1 MCSVSFKMLYTTL
14 LVLAGS
20 LLVTAAPIMTRRSA
34 NDLLVLQFADV
45 LEQLETKFYTQAL
58 SQFQDADFTN
68 AGFSSSDIPLEQLV
82 TIQNDEQTHSN
93 ALQAA
98 ILDFGGTP
106 ITSCQFDFAPVL
118 QSVGTMINVAR
129 IVEDVGVGAY
139 LGAAHLISDPVLL
152 TTAASILTVEARHQT
167 VLNILSGTGTAIPS
181 AFDIALRPEEVLAI
195 VSPFFSGPC
204 NLGVQ
209 PNPTLVITNQ
219 GPVQPGALLT
229 FQSSAMTGPQNGL
242 FCQMMMGG
250 LPFSLSLPISQCVV
264 PGGVNGPIAVFITN
278 DTQPIAND
286 AVNRT
291 PNSLVAGPTI
301 LYVDT
306 ATQTLG
312 QFVISGSA
320 NGTGPTDT
328 FTRTVDPAA
337 ASAIMSG
344 MSSAAPPAAT
354 PTPTP
359 TPTNAVNNAAAIAP
373 SGTVTP
379 SGSTPAPTG
388 TPIFQGTPG
397 GQNNFVGQV
406 KGGVTVKGW
415 VKVAMPQ
422 VANAAALAPS
432 GTTTPATPSASSSTP
447 TATPSFVGTLG
458 GQNNFIGTVSGGVTV
473 NGWAMVPVPHV

>member
-1 MCSVSFKMLYTTL
+1 MFSTAL

-20 LLVTAAPIMTRRSA
+20 LLVTTAPIMTRRSN
-34 NDLLVLQFADV
+34 NDLLVMQFADV
-45 LEQLETKFYTQAL
+45 LEQFETKFYSQAL
-58 SQFQDADFTN
+58 SQFQDADFTA

-93 ALQAA
+93 ALQTA
-98 ILDFGGTP
+98 IMDFGGTP
-106 ITSCQFDFAPVL
+106 ITSCQFNFGPVL
-118 QSVGTMINVAR
+118 QSVGSMINVAR

-167 VLNILSGTGTAIPS
+167 VLNILSGTGTAIPA

-209 PNPTLVITNQ
+209 PNPTLIITNQ

-229 FQSSAMTGPQNGL
+229 FQSSAMTGAQNGL
-242 FCQMMMGG
+242 FCQMMLGG

-306 ATQTLG
+306 DTQTLG
-312 QFVISGSA
+312 QFVVNGGN
-320 NGTGPTDT
+320 NGTRPTDS

-344 MSSAAPPAAT
+344 MSSSAAPPAVT

-359 TPTNAVNNAAAIAP
+359 SNALNAAAIAP
-373 SGTVTP
+373 SGTTVSP
-379 SGSTPAPTG
+379 SGSIPTPTATPT
-388 TPIFQGTPG
+388 FQGTLG
-397 GQNNFVGQV
+397 GQNNFVGKV

-415 VKVAMPQ
+415 AKVAMPP
-422 VANAAALAPS
+422 AANNAAAPAPS

-473 NGWAMVPVPHV
+473 NGWAMVPVPHA